1 MTPSPK
7 IIAFIK
13 GFEKCKLTAY
23 MPTPNDRPTLGWGST
38 GPDIKL
44 GMFWTQ
50 EQADERFAA
59 DLTKFAKGVQ
69 TAVGTTHT
77 TQGQFDALVSFAYNC
92 GIAALN
98 GSTLLRLHK
107 AGQPEDAA
115 EQFKRW
121 DKQAGVV
128 LRGLTKRR
136 LAEAD
141 IYRGKA

>member
-1 MTPSPK
+1 MSPSSK

-44 GMFWTQ
+44 GMTWTQ
-50 EQADERFAA
+50 EEADERFAA
-59 DLTKFAKGVQ
+59 DLAKFSNGVQ
-69 TAVGTTHT
+69 AAVGTAHT

-92 GIAALN
+92 GIPALN
-98 GSTLLRLHK
+98 SSTLLKLHK
-107 AGQPEDAA
+107 AGKPEEAA

-121 DKQAGVV
+121 SKQEGVE
-128 LRGLTKRR
+128 LKGLVRRR